1 MRDVRDD
8 ITGGSAA
15 AVRLARGVPL
25 REALDCG
32 APAAWTALD
41 AGVRPLHRGA
51 HHLVEWEWDGAGRT
65 LTAAMHAGEP
75 LSESHLAL
83 ALCHR
88 DGRIRAAALWRM
100 DGHPDLLPLLVVR
113 CADWAEP
120 VREQARLRLGEELD
134 AGRAVTHLSL
144 ILRVGRRERGE
155 FAVGLADRLLR
166 EAPREV
172 LTALYTASDRAVRRY
187 AYGRAVEDGLL
198 SPGELARVAAQDDDA
213 IVRNLCADAALA
225 AVTDG
230 DPGDVL
236 PPLLTARGPR
246 VRSAGVTALRRAGRA
261 ERAVEFLA
269 DRAGLVRACARYV
282 VRQHGGD
289 PLSWYRERCAEPG
302 DPALPPGAA
311 AGLAECGERSDAEM
325 LWPLVR
331 HPVPGVRARAVAGL
345 RVLDA
350 ADARRLLPLLYDP
363 APAVVREVTA
373 AVLPS
378 AGLLPE
384 EWLVERLGT
393 GWPRAVRIAAV
404 RLLSEQGGAAGRRA
418 LMALPADPDEE
429 LRMRATRAA
438 RR

>member
-1 MRDVRDD
+1 MRED
-8 ITGGSAA
+8 IRGGSAA

-41 AGVRPLHRGA
+41 AGVRPIHWGA
-51 HHLVEWEWDGAGRT
+51 HYLPEWEWDEAGR
-65 LTAAMHAGEP
+65 LLIAAMHAGEP
-75 LSESHLAL
+75 LSESQLAL

-120 VREQARLRLGEELD
+120 VREQARLRLGEVLD
-134 AGRAVTHLSL
+134 AGRAVTLLSL

-155 FAVGLADRLLR
+155 FAVGLADKLLR
-166 EAPREV
+166 EAPPEG
-172 LTALYTASDRAVRRY
+172 LTTLYTAADRSVRRY
-187 AYGRAVEDGLL
+187 AYRRAVEEGLF
-198 SPGELARVAAQDDDA
+198 SPSELARVAAQGDDT
-213 IVRNLCADAALA
+213 VVQNLCADAAVA
-225 AVTDG
+225 AMADE

-236 PPLLTARGPR
+236 LPLLAARNPR
-246 VRSAGVTALRRAGRA
+246 VRCAGVTALRRAGRA
-261 ERAVEFLA
+261 EQAVGFLA
-269 DRAGLVRACARYV
+269 DRAELVRACARYV

-289 PLSWYRERCAEPG
+289 PLPWYRERCAEPG
-302 DPALPPGAA
+302 DPDLPPGAA
-311 AGLAECGERSDAEM
+311 AGLAECGERSDAEV
-325 LWPLVR
+325 LWSLVR

-350 ADARRLLPLLYDP
+350 GDARRLSPMLDDP
-363 APAVVREVTA
+363 APGVVREVTA

-378 AGLLPE
+378 AALLPE

-393 GWPRAVRIAAV
+393 GWPRATRIAAF
-404 RLLSEQGGAAGRRA
+404 RLLAERGGATGQRA
-418 LMALPADPDEE
+418 LTALQADPDEK
-429 LRMRATRAA
+429 LRLRATRAA

>member
-1 MRDVRDD
+1 MREARED
-8 ITGGSAA
+8 ISGGSAA
-15 AVRLARGVPL
+15 AVRLAGGMPL

-41 AGVRPLHRGA
+41 AGVRPLHWGA
-51 HHLVEWEWDGAGRT
+51 HYLPEWEWNEAGRT
-65 LTAAMHAGEP
+65 LTAAMHAGQP
-75 LSESHLAL
+75 LSESQLAL

-120 VREQARLRLGEELD
+120 VRRQARLRLGEVLD
-134 AGRAVTHLSL
+134 AGRAVALLSL

-166 EAPREV
+166 EAPHEV
-172 LTALYTASDRAVRRY
+172 LTTLYTSADRSVRRY
-187 AYGRAVEDGLL
+187 AYRRAAEEGIF
-198 SPGELARVAAQDDDA
+198 SPSELARVAARDDDT
-213 IVRNLCADAALA
+213 VVQNLCADAALA
-225 AVTDG
+225 AMVDE
-230 DPGDVL
+230 DPDDVL
-236 PPLLTARGPR
+236 LPLLAARNPR

-261 ERAVEFLA
+261 ERAVGFLA
-269 DRAGLVRACARYV
+269 DRVELVRACARYV

-311 AGLAECGERSDAEM
+311 AGLAECGERSDAEA
-325 LWPLVR
+325 LWSLVR

-350 ADARRLLPLLYDP
+350 ADARRLLPMLDDP

-378 AGLLPE
+378 AALLPQ

-393 GWPRAVRIAAV
+393 GWPRAVRIAAF
-404 RLLSEQGGAAGRRA
+404 RLLAERGGAAEQRA
-418 LMALPADPDEE
+418 LTALRADPDEE
-429 LRMRATRAA
+429 LRLRASRAA

>member
-1 MRDVRDD
+1 MREVRED
-8 ITGGSAA
+8 IRGGSAA

-41 AGVRPLHRGA
+41 VGVRPIHWGA
-51 HHLVEWEWDGAGRT
+51 HYLPEWEWNEAGRT

-75 LSESHLAL
+75 LSESQLAL

-120 VREQARLRLGEELD
+120 VRRQARLRLGEVLD
-134 AGRAVTHLSL
+134 AGRAVALLSL

-155 FAVGLADRLLR
+155 FAVGLAGKLLR
-166 EAPREV
+166 EAPHEV
-172 LTALYTASDRAVRRY
+172 LTTLYTASDRSVRRY
-187 AYGRAVEDGLL
+187 AYRRAVEEGLF
-198 SPGELARVAAQDDDA
+198 SPNELARVAAQDDDT
-213 IVRNLCADAALA
+213 VVQNLCADAALA
-225 AVTDG
+225 AMVDEG
-230 DPGDVL
+230 PDDVL
-236 PPLLTARGPR
+236 LPLLAARNPR

-261 ERAVEFLA
+261 EQAVGFLA
-269 DRAGLVRACARYV
+269 DRAELVRACARYV

-302 DPALPPGAA
+302 DPALPGAA
-311 AGLAECGERSDAEM
+311 AGLAECGERSDAEV
-325 LWPLVR
+325 LWSLVR

-350 ADARRLLPLLYDP
+350 ADARRLLPMLDDP
-363 APAVVREVTA
+363 APGVVREVTA

-378 AGLLPE
+378 AALLPK

-393 GWPRAVRIAAV
+393 GWPRAVRVAAF
-404 RLLSEQGGAAGRRA
+404 RLLAERGGDAGQRA
-418 LMALPADPDEE
+418 LTALQTDPDEE
-429 LRMRATRAA
+429 LRLRATRAA

>member
-1 MRDVRDD
+1 M
-8 ITGGSAA
+8 
-15 AVRLARGVPL
+15 RLARGVPL

-41 AGVRPLHRGA
+41 AGVRPLHWGA
-51 HHLVEWEWDGAGRT
+51 HYLVEWEWNEAGRT

-75 LSESHLAL
+75 LSESQLAL

-120 VREQARLRLGEELD
+120 VRKQARLRLGEVLD
-134 AGRAVTHLSL
+134 AGRAVALLPL

-155 FAVGLADRLLR
+155 FAVGLADELLR

-172 LTALYTASDRAVRRY
+172 LTTLYTDSDRSVRRY
-187 AYGRAVEDGLL
+187 AYRRAVEEGLF
-198 SPGELARVAAQDDDA
+198 SPGELARVAAQDDDT
-213 IVRNLCADAALA
+213 VVQNLCADAALA
-225 AVTDG
+225 ALAAVPDG
-230 DPGDVL
+230 DCNDVL
-236 PPLLTARGPR
+236 EPLLTARNPR

-261 ERAVEFLA
+261 EQAVEFLA

-282 VRQHGGD
+282 VRQYGGD

-311 AGLAECGERSDAEM
+311 AGLAECGQRSDAEA
-325 LWPLVR
+325 LWSLVR
-331 HPVPGVRARAVAGL
+331 HPLPGVRARAVAGL

-350 ADARRLLPLLYDP
+350 ADARRLLPMLDDQ
-363 APAVVREVTA
+363 APGVVREVTA

-378 AGLLPE
+378 AALLPE

-393 GWPRAVRIAAV
+393 GWPRAVRIAAF
-404 RLLSEQGGAAGRRA
+404 RLLAERGGAAGQRA
-418 LMALPADPDEE
+418 LIALRADPDEE
-429 LRMRATRAA
+429 LRLRATRAA
-438 RR
+438 RRWDRGGSEADRA